1 MAFRR
6 GEGLEVHDV
15 FLWPL
20 KLVFYAWLTL
30 ALMALAAMG
39 MEIVLAKQVWGD
51 EVWSDN
57 AALAQ
62 VQQTLSQDIELTR
75 SLRPDAPLTGLA
87 VTCARGVYGFFFQLI
102 PIERWMTN
110 AALLPANPDI
120 PTYGGDL
127 IARNHLVYH
136 VQGELYL
143 AMVRAQIF
151 GVRLAILI
159 GAAPLF
165 LLVWSLGLVD
175 GLTQRSIRR
184 ACAGRE
190 SSSMYHR
197 AKFFQFAGLVT
208 GAMVY
213 LMWPVSI
220 RPEWIVLPLALLIGV
235 LSRVQWT
242 YLKKYL

>member
-1 MAFRR
+1 VAIRER
-6 GEGLEVHDV
+6 EGLQAHGV

-39 MEIVLAKQVWGD
+39 MEIVLAKVVWGD
-51 EVWSDN
+51 A
-57 AALAQ
+57 AALVQ
-62 VQQTLSQDIELTR
+62 VQHTLQQDIELTY
-75 SLRPDAPLTGLA
+75 SLRPEAPLTRLA

-120 PTYGGDL
+120 PAYGGDI

-136 VQGELYL
+136 LQGELYM

-159 GAAPLF
+159 GTTPLF
-165 LLVWSLGLVD
+165 LLVWCLGLVD
-175 GLTQRSIRR
+175 GMTQRSIRR

-197 AKFFQFAGLVT
+197 AKFFQFAGLAM
-208 GAMVY
+208 GAMIY

-220 RPEWIVLPLALLIGV
+220 RPEWIVLPVALLTGL
-235 LSRVQWT
+235 LSRVQWC